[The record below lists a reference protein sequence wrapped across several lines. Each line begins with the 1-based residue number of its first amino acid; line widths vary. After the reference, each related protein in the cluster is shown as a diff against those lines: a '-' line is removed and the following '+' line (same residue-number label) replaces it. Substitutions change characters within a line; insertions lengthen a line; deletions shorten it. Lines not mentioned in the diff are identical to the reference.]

1 MKEEKIMISGIIKK
15 AIDLTVG
22 ALFMTKENVDEL
34 IDDMVKNG
42 EMKREEAKALVNEI
56 MKKILSSKKE
66 IESRT
71 EVIVEKVLHKLDIPT
86 RQELQQ
92 MQKRLEEIIKKWES
106 KI

>member
-1 MKEEKIMISGIIKK
+1 MISDIIKK
-15 AIDLTVG
+15 AIDLGVG
-22 ALFMTKENVDEL
+22 ALFMTKENIEEL

-42 EMKREEAKALVNEI
+42 EIKREEAKAQVNEI
-56 MKKILSSKKE
+56 IKKILSSKKE

-86 RQELQQ
+86 RQELQR
-92 MQKRLEEIIKKWES
+92 MQKRLEEIIEKWES

>member
-1 MKEEKIMISGIIKK
+1 MISGIIKK
-15 AIDLTVG
+15 AIDLAVG
-22 ALFMTKENVDEL
+22 ALFMTKENVEEL

-42 EMKREEAKALVNEI
+42 EIKREEAKAQVNEI

>member
-1 MKEEKIMISGIIKK
+1 MISDIIKK
-15 AIDLTVG
+15 AIDLGVG
-22 ALFMTKENVDEL
+22 ALFMTKENIEEL

-42 EMKREEAKALVNEI
+42 EIKREEAKAQVNEI
-56 MKKILSSKKE
+56 IKKILSSKKE

-92 MQKRLEEIIKKWES
+92 MQKRLEEIIEKWES

>member
-1 MKEEKIMISGIIKK
+1 MISDTIKK
-15 AIDLTVG
+15 AIDLAVG
-22 ALFMTKENVDEL
+22 ALFMTKENVEEL

-42 EMKREEAKALVNEI
+42 EIKREEAMAQVNEI
-56 MKKILSSKKE
+56 MKKILSGKKE

-86 RQELQQ
+86 RQELRQ

-106 KI
+106 KT

>member
-1 MKEEKIMISGIIKK
+1 MISGIIKK
-15 AIDLTVG
+15 AIDLAVG

>member
-15 AIDLTVG
+15 AIDLAVG

>member
-1 MKEEKIMISGIIKK
+1 MISGIIKK